1 MSRSITDFSD
11 CQPSVEK
18 SIFDGMENMIILEH
32 GGDMVYLN
40 PSTGAQI
47 FKVIIENEMKES
59 CIDAD
64 YIRALQKF
72 LDKVLEK

>member
-18 SIFDGMENMIILEH
+18 SVFTGMENMIILEH

-40 PSTGAQI
+40 PSTIMQAAYT
-47 FKVIIENEMKES
+47 VAENDMKES
-59 CIDAD
+59 CLDPEKSKV
-64 YIRALQKF
+64 IREF
-72 LDKVLEK
+72 LER